1 MLLSHKKNS
10 RYIAN
15 HIKDVYT
22 DLGYDYRKDMF
33 TKTVSKVLMENKNV
47 KSFLDELQKPIAA
60 LVDMAKQVRLQYMI
74 SLDKNDRNLN

>member
-1 MLLSHKKNS
+1 MLLPCKKNS

-33 TKTVSKVLMENKNV
+33 SKTVSKVLMKNKNV
-47 KSFLDELQKPIAA
+47 KEFLETLQKPIAA
-60 LVDMAKQVRLQYMI
+60 LVDMAKQIRLQYMI